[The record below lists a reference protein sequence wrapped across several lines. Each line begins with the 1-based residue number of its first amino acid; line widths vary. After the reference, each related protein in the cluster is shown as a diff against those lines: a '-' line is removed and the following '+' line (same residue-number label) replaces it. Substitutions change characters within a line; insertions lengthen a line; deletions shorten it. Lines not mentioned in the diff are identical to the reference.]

1 MCGIIVN
8 ERDYRRE
15 LDESNLKL
23 DSSSW
28 YYEVDPVRTR
38 AGQRR
43 PWLQPELAAKQL
55 YCEQLSSDRPY
66 TVTPSINTDLK
77 GGSDM
82 VNVVWYLD
90 DTSYNSSWDRNGS

>member
-43 PWLQPELAAKQL
+43 PWLQPR
-55 YCEQLSSDRPY
+55 CENF
-66 TVTPSINTDLK
+66 VTHSTEHPGHSLLT
-77 GGSDM
+77 G
-82 VNVVWYLD
+82 V
-90 DTSYNSSWDRNGS
+90 R

>member
-43 PWLQPELAAKQL
+43 PWLQPRRGAQARRHARRQAGATGVR
-55 YCEQLSSDRPY
+55 YSAGTR
-66 TVTPSINTDLK
+66 
-77 GGSDM
+77 
-82 VNVVWYLD
+82 
-90 DTSYNSSWDRNGS
+90 